1 MGKILENIGI
11 TENSVKEFVKRII
24 LNEQELDMAITM
36 ILSRNKK
43 HIKTITDEYNYIAK
57 YANVFTIKWN
67 KNNLT
72 PIKVSIEELN
82 APNTSLYTV
91 AKLTFTVGRNA
102 INKITDTIKES
113 DMEEIINSVEKFVKL
128 SETNS
133 PELKRKLK
141 FVIEY
146 SLALQYI
153 YYRIYNS
160 FMHSKNNIY
169 KELNIGFPK
178 KLKGMELRRSIFLS
192 AVEITYI
199 LADLDKEVD

>member
-57 YANVFTIKWN
+57 YANAFTIKWN

-113 DMEEIINSVEKFVKL
+113 DMEEIINSVEEFVKL

-141 FVIEY
+141 FVIKY

-160 FMHSKNNIY
+160 FMYSKNNIY